1 MYIAG
6 KRYEWHPAIRAMAWA
21 LQWAG
26 IAGNAAVMVEFLV
39 SGRELLSH
47 PARIGVRAAVI
58 GAAIVLSIPLVPLL
72 EIWWR
77 LVQHARRNYGPNVS
91 KPLVAVHTASILIVG
106 VYALLPIWLLPRMWR
121 SLEAWAAT
129 LDGWF
134 DIPELTWTIHGWTTA
149 LLLAGCVL
157 SAWVAL
163 RSSQPTFRLYGE
175 CMRKLGV
182 RHVLRGVAMMSFF
195 RLRQPRRDFFKM
207 APVIADLFP
216 LTICVMVYVFLP
228 PGVLSAVLVWILVA
242 AVVVMS
248 LSRIRPPT
256 WLFLATS
263 DYEAF
268 WVFSD
273 LRHNWGLTAVCLL
286 DRGTPQGYQ
295 FYEAEREMWSRERG
309 MPRGLFYDP
318 GQPRIWNIRTRPE
331 LWEHT
336 VLLLIDYVPTVVVD
350 LRQPSD
356 YVLAEVQWLMK
367 PSRIGKAL
375 FLVDEKEGLLPEYAA
390 AIPESARDRVMTG
403 YALYALRDPPS
414 LR

>member
-21 LQWAG
+21 LDWAG
-26 IAGNAAVMVEFLV
+26 LAVNAAVLIEFLV
-39 SGRELLSH
+39 SGREILSH
-47 PARIGVRAAVI
+47 PARIGARAAVI
-58 GAAIVLSIPLVPLL
+58 SAAIVLSMPLL
-72 EIWWR
+72 PCLEMWWS
-77 LVQHARRNYGPNVS
+77 LVQHVRRNYGPNVS
-91 KPLVAVHTASILIVG
+91 KALVAVHTGILLIVG
-106 VYALLPIWLLPRMWR
+106 VYALLLIQLLPRMWR
-121 SLEAWAAT
+121 RLDAWAST
-129 LDGWF
+129 IDVF
-134 DIPELTWTIHGWTTA
+134 DLPKLTWTINGWTIA
-149 LLLAGCVL
+149 LLLAGCAL
-157 SAWVAL
+157 TAWMAV
-163 RSSQPTFRLYGE
+163 RFSRPTFRLYGE
-175 CMRKLGV
+175 CIRNLGV
-182 RHVLRGVAMMSFF
+182 RHVLRGVAMMTFF

-207 APVIADLFP
+207 APVIADLFL
-216 LTICVMVYVFLP
+216 LTICVTVYLFLP
-228 PGVLSAVLVWILVA
+228 PSVFSTALVWILVA
-242 AVVVMS
+242 AVLVMS

-268 WVFSD
+268 WVFFD
-273 LRHNWGLTAVCLL
+273 LRQNWGLTAVCLL

-309 MPRGLFYDP
+309 ISRNLFYDP
-318 GQPRIWNIRTRPE
+318 SQPRVWNLRTRPD

-336 VLLLIDYVPTVVVD
+336 VLLLIDYVRTVVVD

-356 YVLAEVQWLMK
+356 YVLDEVKWLME

-403 YALYALRDPPS
+403 YALYALGNPTSR
-414 LR
+414 